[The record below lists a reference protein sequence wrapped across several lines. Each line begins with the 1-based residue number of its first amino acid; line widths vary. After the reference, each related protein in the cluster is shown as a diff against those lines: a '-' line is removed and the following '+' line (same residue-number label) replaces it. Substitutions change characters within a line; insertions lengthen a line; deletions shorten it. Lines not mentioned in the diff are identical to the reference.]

1 MESENRAP
9 GERPM
14 SPGANVDLPLA
25 NPGITTAPAAYSA
38 ICNTLAMVQSQ
49 IKVLGR
55 AILDDQDQSI
65 ELSRQRKSMT
75 VKVIELAEEKI
86 KTVERFNAVLDQVA
100 ILRQSKN
107 TEAEELMAEAER
119 QIALQW
125 EKFNL
130 EKEAAETKFQENTSK
145 IENDLAELNRL
156 RAEVQQTT
164 AEREEFKELQRNLEN
179 AENAFKEQ
187 DVILKHNQRVYAQ
200 NLKKDAIIENNQRV
214 SAQLLNEK
222 NDALC
227 QLKEVTLSDTKLKE
241 KVVELEEKL
250 QNMSVGSLEEE
261 ILRSKLQEAEKFK
274 REWDDF
280 MSRPQKT
287 VDKNGV
293 VRSSVVPNLK
303 ARKREVLEILRRS
316 HPNDPILA
324 VYISRL
330 DDAQKSEYLPF
341 DCFRNYSDPKI
352 QEIAILGRNKKK
364 PVSVSVA

>member
-1 MESENRAP
+1 MIKLHQSGGKA
-9 GERPM
+9 
-14 SPGANVDLPLA
+14 LA
-25 NPGITTAPAAYSA
+25 NTLTLKNPGTTTAPAAYSA

-179 AENAFKEQ
+179 AENAFK
-187 DVILKHNQRVYAQ
+187 VCTIFYYIQRV
-200 NLKKDAIIENNQRV
+200 V
-214 SAQLLNEK
+214 
-222 NDALC
+222 
-227 QLKEVTLSDTKLKE
+227 
-241 KVVELEEKL
+241 
-250 QNMSVGSLEEE
+250 
-261 ILRSKLQEAEKFK
+261 
-274 REWDDF
+274 
-280 MSRPQKT
+280 
-287 VDKNGV
+287 
-293 VRSSVVPNLK
+293 
-303 ARKREVLEILRRS
+303 
-316 HPNDPILA
+316 
-324 VYISRL
+324 
-330 DDAQKSEYLPF
+330 
-341 DCFRNYSDPKI
+341 
-352 QEIAILGRNKKK
+352 
-364 PVSVSVA
+364 